1 MLGYTAR
8 GVVRTFYLLILQFIF
23 GSAMDFDIAGSH
35 ATYLWAL
42 SNDEEPEW
50 PVMTFL

>member
-8 GVVRTFYLLILQFIF
+8 GVVRTFYLLTSAIHF
-23 GSAMDFDIAGSH
+23 GSAMDFDITGSH

-42 SNDEEPEW
+42 SK
-50 PVMTFL
+50 